1 MNPATNSPDFAPFTG
16 YAPRVPW
23 TGRCVAVDETRILTV
38 AADLAPTRPLLELL
52 RLSGEFL
59 ILSGTADCLC
69 RVLSAVERPEGLLL
83 AVRGVALAEMKELI
97 AIRQGI
103 EVVAVQPLP
112 EAAGPADEM
121 EVTREL
127 LEAVDLYLGAP
138 LPPTVTSTLIDR
150 VALASLV
157 RLAASGLLEDAEIAT
172 LPDPQPL
179 APTVAANL
187 RDAAEPPRA
196 ARFPNDRAPFSWN

>member
-1 MNPATNSPDFAPFTG
+1 MNPASDSPEFAPFTG
-16 YAPRVPW
+16 YAPRVLW
-23 TGRCVAVDETRILTV
+23 TGRCVVVGETRILTV
-38 AADLAPTRPLLELL
+38 AADLAPTRPLLDLL

-103 EVVAVQPLP
+103 EVVAVQASP

-138 LPPTVTSTLIDR
+138 LPPTVASTLIDR
-150 VALASLV
+150 VPLAALV

-179 APTVAANL
+179 ASTVSATL

-196 ARFPNDRAPFSWN
+196 ARLPSDRTPFSWN